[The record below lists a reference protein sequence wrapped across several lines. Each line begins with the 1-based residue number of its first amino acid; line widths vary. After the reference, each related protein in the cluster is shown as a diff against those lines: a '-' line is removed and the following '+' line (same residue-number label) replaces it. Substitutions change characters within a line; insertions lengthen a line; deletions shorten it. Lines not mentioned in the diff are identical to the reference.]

1 MKKTAKTKPTP
12 KPAKLTLGQK
22 IKRLFKKG
30 KK

>member
-1 MKKTAKTKPTP
+1 MEKMAKTKPAP
-12 KPAKLTLGQK
+12 RPVKLTLGQK